1 MGFEPGSTEKSAIVE
16 TFLRE
21 RAERSAKLPEQVHA
35 IWCRL
40 SLFLQLNLITE

>member
-35 IWCRL
+35 IWYRL
-40 SLFLQLNLITE
+40 SHFFAIESHY